1 MHPWHDSYIDDAQI
15 ATAFPVI
22 IEIPKGSTNK
32 YELDKETGLLRL
44 DRVLYSAVYYPADYG
59 FIPRS
64 YCDDGDPLDAL
75 VLGQEPVY
83 RLTIVEARAVGVMR
97 MRDDKGIDD
106 KIIAVNVRDP
116 AVSDY
121 TDREQLPLHV
131 GRELKR
137 FFQDYKVLENK
148 MVEVEDILGP
158 KDAFVILRS
167 ALDMY
172 RRLRRGEI
180 RSSPRSRPTPMPR
193 GE

>member
-15 ATAFPVI
+15 ATAFPAV

-59 FIPRS
+59 FIPRTF
-64 YCDDGDPLDAL
+64 CDDGDPLDVL

-83 RLTIVEARAVGVMR
+83 PLTIVEARAIGVMR

-121 TDREQLPLHV
+121 KDRNQLPAHTE
-131 GRELKR
+131 REIKR
-137 FFQDYKVLENK
+137 FFQDYKVLEHK
-148 MVEVEDILGP
+148 QVVVQDLLGP
-158 KDAFVILRS
+158 EDALRIILE
-167 ALDMY
+167 ALELY
-172 RRLRRGEI
+172 RKLRRGELAAKA
-180 RSSPRSRPTPMPR
+180 
-193 GE
+193 